1 MFGMLA
7 SAKVQ
12 RALLAV
18 LALLLAAIV
27 ALIVIGRP
35 GTGSSPNGTVGTVAA
50 DGLEGNTLPAHLK
63 AADFTLRDQ
72 NGRPVSLVAD
82 RGHVVVMTFI
92 HSLCKNDCPF
102 MVEQIK
108 GALNLLPAGG
118 RGVDVIG
125 ISVEPG
131 QDSVRHRRRFL
142 ADHEMTHRMQ
152 YVSGSLKVMRRVWRS
167 YGVQP
172 VTPKADHSA
181 FVFLISKRGIEQI
194 GFPSVQLTSGALAH
208 DIRVLERQRA

>member
-1 MFGMLA
+1 MLA
-7 SAKVQ
+7 SPKVQ
-12 RALLAV
+12 KGLVGV
-18 LALLLAAIV
+18 LVVLLAAIAAV
-27 ALIVIGRP
+27 LVIDRATSTTTGRR
-35 GTGSSPNGTVGTVAA
+35 AA
-50 DGLEGNTLPAHLK
+50 DITEFDGNTLPHVR
-63 AADFTLRDQ
+63 AADFTLTNQ
-72 NGRPVSLVAD
+72 NGKRVTLSHD
-82 RGHVVVMTFI
+82 RGHVVVLAWI
-92 HSLCKNDCPF
+92 HSLCRDNCPF

>member
-1 MFGMLA
+1 MLA
-7 SAKVQ
+7 SPKVQ
-12 RALLAV
+12 KGLVGV
-18 LALLLAAIV
+18 LVVLLAAIAAV
-27 ALIVIGRP
+27 LVIDRATSTTTGRR
-35 GTGSSPNGTVGTVAA
+35 AA
-50 DGLEGNTLPAHLK
+50 DITEFDGNALPHVR
-63 AADFTLRDQ
+63 AADFTLTNQ
-72 NGRPVSLVAD
+72 NGKRVTLSHD
-82 RGHVVVMTFI
+82 RGHVVVLAWI
-92 HSLCKNDCPF
+92 HSLCRDNCPF

>member
-1 MFGMLA
+1 MLA
-7 SAKVQ
+7 SPKVQ
-12 RALLAV
+12 KGLVGV
-18 LALLLAAIV
+18 LVVLLAAIAAV
-27 ALIVIGRP
+27 LVIDRATSTTTGRRSADITEFDGSALPHVR
-35 GTGSSPNGTVGTVAA
+35 
-50 DGLEGNTLPAHLK
+50 
-63 AADFTLRDQ
+63 AADFTLTNQ
-72 NGRPVSLVAD
+72 NGKRVTLSHD
-82 RGHVVVMTFI
+82 RGHVVVLAWI
-92 HSLCKNDCPF
+92 HSLCKDNCPF

-208 DIRVLERQRA
+208 DIRVLERQGA